1 MPPRAYVVPRE
12 QRRGVSGIVT
22 DVANTPEDLD
32 TKSRRD
38 DEATKRRSGRKNP
51 GRRRRRHGK
60 AVFVSSPRSRSLP
73 RFVPL
78 RSLQLTR
85 SRSFTR
91 SFSVA
96 LARSLVRSFAR
107 LLARSL
113 IRLTR
118 SRQGDPVSVFP
129 TRPPH
134 VAARRRKR
142 RARHL
147 RVVGGPRRSSSCPS
161 SLSSLSSSSSTSCS
175 SSVAV
180 CLSCSASVDRDSS
193 HLPTITRICREDE
206 I

>member
-1 MPPRAYVVPRE
+1 MR
-12 QRRGVSGIVT
+12 
-22 DVANTPEDLD
+22 NLD
-32 TKSRRD
+32 
-38 DEATKRRSGRKNP
+38 EMTKRRRDG
-51 GRRRRRHGK
+51 
-60 AVFVSSPRSRSLP
+60 AVVKILDGDGTEKPSLSRL
-73 RFVPL
+73 L
-78 RSLQLTR
+78 
-85 SRSFTR
+85 
-91 SFSVA
+91 A
-96 LARSLVRSFAR
+96 LARSLDSSLFVHSNSLVLVRSLALSPLRSLARSFVRSFAR
-107 LLARSL
+107 SLARSL

-161 SLSSLSSSSSTSCS
+161 SLPSLSSSSSTSCS

-193 HLPTITRICREDE
+193 HLPTITRICREDK